1 MIRALYRTRLGRH
14 LELALDIAEDLL
26 RGYLGVDDLA
36 RRVRAL
42 EAKAERMERED
53 EERSVKRASTPL
65 PFRDLLL
72 SIARSA
78 RPVVGT
84 SPTRRPSNTAPGG

>member
-1 MIRALYRTRLGRH
+1 VIRALYRSRLGRH

-26 RGYLGVDDLA
+26 RGYLGVDALE

-53 EERSVKRASTPL
+53 ELARRA
-65 PFRDLLL
+65 
-72 SIARSA
+72 A
-78 RPVVGT
+78 
-84 SPTRRPSNTAPGG
+84 